1 MDEIAPIDTN
11 EAEIIALCEA
21 MDALWLEVRQA
32 LPRWLRWVLG
42 LRRHL

>member
-1 MDEIAPIDTN
+1 MPDIEPGRN

-32 LPRWLRWVLG
+32 LPRCLRWAFDLW
-42 LRRHL
+42 RR